1 MPPSDASLH
10 DRGDPLDAISTG
22 EEDPK
27 EDSSYSGQI
36 LEGTEP
42 DISAEDHWTSLA
54 RLIRESY
61 RIDQHLNEILERV
74 YDCQPPFY
82 SAAGKRRLQRLLDE
96 LHDARQ
102 QIRELEQ
109 DAEELALSISKS
121 DQIDTQVTNTIDP
134 AVAGVKRTYDRAYDL
149 CLYKLDSMND
159 GWITATNLL
168 ISIVM
173 IVLTLLFWMEF
184 WE

>member
-1 MPPSDASLH
+1 MRTSSAPPTNGSLH
-10 DRGDPLDAISTG
+10 DHS
-22 EEDPK
+22 
-27 EDSSYSGQI
+27 DSSNAVSTDETSFSNKVS
-36 LEGTEP
+36 EGTAHLP
-42 DISAEDHWTSLA
+42 SIDYWASIAQ
-54 RLIRESY
+54 LIRDSY

-102 QIRELEQ
+102 QIRELER
-109 DAEELALSISKS
+109 DAEKLAFSISRS
-121 DQIDTQVTNTIDP
+121 DQIDTDATNTIDP
-134 AVAGVKRTYDRAYDL
+134 AVDGVKRTYDRAYDL
-149 CLYKLDSMND
+149 CLYKLDSMSD

-168 ISIVM
+168 ISVVM